1 MKKLLTALLI
11 LTFTATISRV
21 QAQYERDEQMNQTIS
36 NYLQLV
42 SADSIQQYMQTLQN
56 FGTRFCLANNRRQVA
71 TWIKDKF
78 ISFGYQDTQ
87 LDSFAYNTTYNG
99 TYYQTWQYNV
109 VANYPGYANPNQIYV
124 MGAHY
129 DAIVPNSSSPFVN
142 APGADD
148 NASGVAA
155 AIEVAR
161 IMKQYN
167 YIPEKT
173 IRFMAFGAEEL
184 GLHGA
189 WNYAT
194 KAQNQ
199 NMNIVFMLNNDMISY
214 CTLPPSQWKL
224 RIQKYP
230 NSQNV
235 TNLAI
240 NIAQN
245 FTSLSV
251 TEGTQYIQ
259 SSDSW
264 PFYSKGY
271 KAIFLQE
278 DQFTPFYHTV
288 NDLVANSNMA
298 YTAEMVKVSLG
309 MLISENGTGTPT
321 GSNCTDPLLVN
332 LPIINYQGSTAIY
345 GNTFSPGWITGNPAY
360 ASNFISGNDLVFQF
374 TLPVN
379 SIVSGSIACPQ
390 GNNAGLFITNTC
402 PNPLIPAQIL
412 QFAGGMAGGSFENL
426 LLEAGTYYAIVS
438 NKPLPIF
445 TSFTLNLSAQPA
457 SQLPELV
464 ISPVAMN
471 FGIINNGNQSPS
483 QEFTLRN
490 FGNAP
495 LNISDI
501 TLTGTN
507 ANQFLIT
514 SQSGTLPLS
523 LQFGQMAQVAV
534 AFAPT
539 QIGQQTAFLSVSSN
553 TPSVQQM
560 PLVGTG
566 YGDLVI
572 STPYTQ
578 DFTNVN
584 PGQMPSGWMQ
594 TGSYWSI
601 SNTNFSGGTVPEL
614 KFAGITGAFGS
625 YHLMMNPVNALA
637 NSTLQISFKS
647 MLDDNPS
654 NEGAF
659 SLKLQS
665 STDGGLNWVNQWAM
679 MPSGS
684 LPSETYTADLNSLAG
699 EFFMLAW
706 VFEGEPNEVYGWFI
720 DDIEITGSTQG
731 IIAGDSN
738 CDGIVN
744 VLDVIA
750 TINYIVG
757 TNPAPFCLENA
768 DANQDGIINVL
779 DVIATVNL
787 ITGGKKMMPAGLV
800 SAESH
805 LTLEPNSIRLNS
817 DGTLAGLQFEIMGSH
832 LDLLN
837 LRLNLPG
844 FEFAQNIMHNKLMG
858 LIYSLENKLI
868 PYGNIELFRFSGN
881 QSNLRWGQV
890 VAGNLNAQNVP
901 VVKSNSLNP
910 DIFAEDYKILAF
922 PNPAK
927 GDFTVNIAIPY
938 HSYLTLR
945 ILDIV
950 GREIVKLYEGNL
962 FDGEHAFRVERNN
975 LPNRGVYLLHIEAI
989 PAINSESII
998 SRNLKLIVQ

>member
-11 LTFTATISRV
+11 LSFAASAFRA
-21 QAQYERDEQMNQTIS
+21 QAQIEHEKDMNQAIS
-36 NYLQLV
+36 TYLQLV
-42 SADSIQQYMQTLQN
+42 SADSIQHYMQTLQN

-78 ISFGYQDTQ
+78 ISLGYPDTQ

-99 TYYQTWQYNV
+99 TPYQTWQYNV
-109 VANYPGYANPNQIYV
+109 VANYPGYQEPNQIYV

-129 DAIVPNSSSPFVN
+129 DAIVPNSSNPFAN

-167 YIPEKT
+167 YIPKKT
-173 IRFMAFGAEEL
+173 IRFVAFAAEEL

-235 TNLAI
+235 TNLAH

-259 SSDSW
+259 YSDSW

-321 GSNCTDPLLVN
+321 GSNCVDPLVVN
-332 LPIINYQGSTAIY
+332 LPLINYQGSTAIY

-360 ASNFISGNDLVFQF
+360 ASNFIGGNDLVFQF
-374 TLPVN
+374 TLAVN
-379 SIVSGSIACPQ
+379 SIVSGGIACPA
-390 GNNAGLFITNTC
+390 GNNVGLFITNTC
-402 PNPLIPAQIL
+402 PNPLSPAQML
-412 QFAGGMAGGSFENL
+412 QFAGGLAGGSFENL

-445 TSFTLNLSAQPA
+445 TNFTLNLSAQAA

-464 ISPVAMN
+464 VSPLALN
-471 FGIINNGNQSPS
+471 FGIINIGNQSPV

-490 FGNAP
+490 FGNTP
-495 LNISDI
+495 LNISDLTI
-501 TLTGTN
+501 TGTN

-523 LQFGQMAQVAV
+523 LQFGQAAQVAV

-539 QIGQQTAFLSVSSN
+539 QAGQQSAFLSVSSN
-553 TPSVQQM
+553 TPTVQHM
-560 PLVGTG
+560 PLQGTG

-578 DFTNVN
+578 YFTDVN

-594 TGSYWSI
+594 AGSHWSI
-601 SNTNFSGGTVPEL
+601 VSTNLAGGTPPEL
-614 KFAGITGAFGS
+614 KFTGTAGPFGS
-625 YHLMMNPVNALA
+625 HRLMMNPVNALA

-647 MLDDNPS
+647 MVDDNPS
-654 NEGAF
+654 NEGAY

-665 STDGGLNWVNQWAM
+665 STDGGLTWTDQWAI
-679 MPSGS
+679 MPSVS
-684 LPSETYTADLNSLAG
+684 IPSATYTADLGALAG
-699 EFFMLAW
+699 NLFMLAW
-706 VFEGEPNEVYGWFI
+706 VFEGEPNEVNAWFI
-720 DDIEITGSTQG
+720 DDIEITGSTSG
-731 IIAGDSN
+731 IIAGDAN
-738 CDGIVN
+738 CDGMVNVLDVISTINFILGNNPSPFCIENADANQDGIVN

-750 TINYIVG
+750 T
-757 TNPAPFCLENA
+757 
-768 DANQDGIINVL
+768 
-779 DVIATVNL
+779 VNI
-787 ITGGKKMMPAGLV
+787 ITGGKKMMPSGLV
-800 SAESH
+800 SAESR
-805 LTLEPNSIRLNS
+805 LALEHNSIRLFS
-817 DGTLAGLQFEIMGSH
+817 DGTLAGLQFEITGTN
-832 LDLLN
+832 LDLLS
-837 LRLNLPG
+837 LNFKLAG
-844 FEFAQNIMHNKLMG
+844 YEFSQSIKGNKLTG
-858 LIYSLENKLI
+858 LIYSLANKPL
-868 PYGNIELFRFSGN
+868 PYGNVELFSFGGN
-881 QSNLRWGQV
+881 HQDLKWGQV
-890 VAGNLNAQNVP
+890 VAGNLNAQNVT
-901 VVKSNSLNP
+901 VAKSNSINP
-910 DIFAEDYKILAF
+910 DIFPEDFKMLAY

-927 GDFTVNIAIPY
+927 GDFRVNITIP
-938 HSYLTLR
+938 HQSFVVIR
-945 ILDIV
+945 ILDLV
-950 GREIVKLYEGNL
+950 GREVFKLYEGDL
-962 FDGEHAFRVERNN
+962 PVGEQSFKVERRN
-975 LPNRGVYLLHIEAI
+975 LHNQGVYLLHIEAI
-989 PAINSESII
+989 PGGNSESII